1 MSNVALRKATTM
13 NRPHLLIAAAWL
25 FQGAAW
31 FLPTTTVLGGII
43 EPIAGWQAF
52 IEASRLAW
60 PNGGSNPWYE
70 ATLAILSVVTTLFFI
85 LGSPWVVLRGTH
97 SFQRAS
103 AWAAATA
110 FVVNSH
116 WYVTYRDGWKS
127 DLHIGY
133 FLWWWSFIVLAIG
146 LVDLARQSEAAKLL
160 GSAHGQVA
168 LLPR

>member
-1 MSNVALRKATTM
+1 MS
-13 NRPHLLIAAAWL
+13 RPHLLIAAAWL
-25 FQGAAW
+25 LQGAAW
-31 FLPTTTVLGGII
+31 FLPTVTVFGGII

-52 IEASRLAW
+52 VEASRLVW
-60 PNGGSNPWYE
+60 PNGGFNPWYD
-70 ATLAILSVVTTLFFI
+70 ASVMLAILSVVTTLFFI
-85 LGSPWVVLRGTH
+85 VGSPWVVLRGTR

-133 FLWWWSFIVLAIG
+133 SLWWSSFILLAIG
-146 LVDLARQSEAAKLL
+146 LFDLARRNEAT
-160 GSAHGQVA
+160 GSAQGQVA